1 VGFSIDDVVQ
11 DLYAFASSEEADASR
26 LRALFAPEATVVG
39 AGDNNQLRGPL
50 TVAAYLSLRE
60 RSGPRR
66 ERELAR
72 RTERFGPM
80 AQVFSTY
87 RRLSGDTEERGINSL
102 HLRHDGIR
110 WWILSLLWAPET
122 SEHPLP
128 RRYLP

>member
-1 VGFSIDDVVQ
+1 MGFSIDDVVQ
-11 DLYAFASSEEADASR
+11 DLYAFASSNEADASR
-26 LRALFAPEATVVG
+26 LRALFAPEAMVVG

-50 TVAAYLSLRE
+50 TVDAHLSLRE

-87 RRLSGDTEERGINSL
+87 QRMSGERQERGINSL
-102 HLRHDGIR
+102 HLRHDGVR

-122 SEHPLP
+122 DEHPLP